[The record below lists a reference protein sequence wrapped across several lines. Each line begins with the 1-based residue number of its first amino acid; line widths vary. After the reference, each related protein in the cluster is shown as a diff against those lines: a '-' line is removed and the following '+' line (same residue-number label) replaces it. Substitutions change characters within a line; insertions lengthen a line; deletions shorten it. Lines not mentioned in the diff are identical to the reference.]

1 MKEGHQF
8 PRDQIKRGKID
19 ARPSRAPPSLL
30 ILYQSIHHSL
40 PCLMRGNRGEPRLR
54 SNYLT
59 EKQMQHVRNS
69 ILSDLIMFTKL
80 LPRTKWPVINVRCI
94 VTISRAT
101 LKDPFVSFRKTSA
114 TSDIVDINF
123 HSVNYLF
130 PLSPSP
136 MDS

>member
-1 MKEGHQF
+1 
-8 PRDQIKRGKID
+8 
-19 ARPSRAPPSLL
+19 
-30 ILYQSIHHSL
+30 
-40 PCLMRGNRGEPRLR
+40 
-54 SNYLT
+54 
-59 EKQMQHVRNS
+59 MQHVRNS

-80 LPRTKWPVINVRCI
+80 LPRAVINVRCI